1 MGLFDFFKDN
11 HHNKKVGLAYKC
23 YKPEMVDMV
32 FPGGKEQASRI
43 IKSLAVILGIDLS
56 ALKPIDYYNVL
67 TIYSGVLIR
76 RVVTKSTD
84 EHIIVSLQVNHKQY
98 IKNEMLAQQVLAYC
112 TINMKNNSFAL
123 ESAED
128 INALNMFDNI
138 LTQNRETS
146 RLNEDAQNDNLDDEE
161 YGLVPNKPIYTTGV
175 GGSEKYLRS
184 LMTSDG
190 KAIIWDRRGSMSV
203 NGINGM
209 IDIYD
214 ISFVDGRRYKTIYIN
229 MYGTSISQKA
239 PNGFKF
245 K

>member
-11 HHNKKVGLAYKC
+11 QHNKKVGLAYKC
-23 YKPEMVDMV
+23 YKPEMVGMV

-84 EHIIVSLQVNHKQY
+84 EHIIVSLQANHKQY

-146 RLNEDAQNDNLDDEE
+146 RLNEEAQKENLDDDE
-161 YGLVPNKPIYTTGV
+161 YGLVPHKPIYTTGV

-203 NGINGM
+203 DGVNGM

-214 ISFVDGRRYKTIYIN
+214 ISYVDGKRYKTIYIN

-239 PNGFKF
+239 PNGFRF

>member
-1 MGLFDFFKDN
+1 MGLFDFLKNNQHD
-11 HHNKKVGLAYKC
+11 KKVALAYKC
-23 YKPEMVDMV
+23 YKQEMVGMV

-76 RVVTKSTD
+76 RVVTKSSD

-146 RLNEDAQNDNLDDEE
+146 RLNEEAQNDNLDDEE

-203 NGINGM
+203 DGINGM

>member
-1 MGLFDFFKDN
+1 MGLFNFFAN
-11 HHNKKVGLAYKC
+11 NQHNKKVALAYKC
-23 YKPEMVDMV
+23 YKPEMVGMV
-32 FPGGKEQASRI
+32 FPGGKEQASVI
-43 IKSLAVILGIDLS
+43 IKSLAVILDINLS
-56 ALKPIDYYNVL
+56 ALEPIDYYNVL

-76 RVVTKSTD
+76 RTVTKSSD
-84 EHIIVSLQVNHKQY
+84 EHIIMSLQVNHEKY

-112 TINMKNNSFAL
+112 TLNMKNHSFAL
-123 ESAED
+123 NSTED
-128 INALNMFDNI
+128 IKALNLYDSI
-138 LTQNRETS
+138 LSQNRETS
-146 RLNEDAQNDNLDDEE
+146 RLNEKAQNENLDDEE
-161 YGLVPNKPIYTTGV
+161 YGLVPQKPIYTTGV

-203 NGINGM
+203 KGINGM

-214 ISFVDGRRYKTIYIN
+214 ISFVDGKRYKTIYIN

>member
-1 MGLFDFFKDN
+1 MGLFDFLKNNQHD
-11 HHNKKVGLAYKC
+11 KKVALAYKC
-23 YKPEMVDMV
+23 YKPEMVSMV

-43 IKSLAVILGIDLS
+43 IKSLAIILGIDLS
-56 ALKPIDYYNVL
+56 ALKPIDYYNLL

-76 RVVTKSTD
+76 RVVTKSAD

-112 TINMKNNSFAL
+112 TINMKNNLFDL
-123 ESAED
+123 ESVEH
-128 INALNMFDNI
+128 INTLNMFDSI

-146 RLNEDAQNDNLDDEE
+146 RLNEEAQNDNLDDEQ

-175 GGSEKYLRS
+175 GGSEKYISS
-184 LMTSDG
+184 LMTSDS

-203 NGINGM
+203 DGINGM

-229 MYGTSISQKA
+229 MYGTSISPKA

>member
-23 YKPEMVDMV
+23 YKPEMVGMV

-112 TINMKNNSFAL
+112 TINMNNNSFAL
-123 ESAED
+123 ESTED
-128 INALNMFDNI
+128 IDTLNMFDNI

-184 LMTSDG
+184 LTTSDG

-209 IDIYD
+209 IDVYD